1 MKFFLNVFLLAIA
14 PFLVNGQAMSGF
26 FDFDIKSDGKVNVT
40 VKSNQVDQEFLYI
53 NSLAAGLG
61 SNDIGLDRGQLGSTQ
76 VVKFIKTGNKLLL
89 IQPNL
94 EYRALSDN
102 KKEVQA
108 VSEAFA
114 QSVIWGFDI
123 SKQEGPDYTI
133 DIAPFLMRD
142 AHGVST
148 RLKKGKE
155 GTYKLDKSKSA
166 LWNERTKNFP
176 DNSEFEVMLTFVG
189 EPTGKYIKT
198 IAPNQNNL
206 TVRQHHSFVRL
217 PDDEYTTR
225 AFHPYSAFGTVSFYD
240 YATPIHEPI
249 EKRYIRRH
257 RLEKKDAAGTDGE
270 VVEPIIYY
278 IDAGCPEPVK
288 SALMEGGRWWDQAFQ
303 AAGFA
308 PGTFQVQD
316 LPEGADPLDV
326 RYNMIQWVHR
336 STRGWSYGSSVTDP
350 RTGEI
355 IKGHVSL
362 GSLRVRQD
370 FMITQALMAAYKDDD
385 TNHGPMTELALARL
399 RQLSAHE
406 IGHTIGLAHN
416 FAASYNDKASV
427 MDYPHP
433 SFSMAETGLSA
444 KKAYDDKIGE
454 WDKFTIT
461 YGYGIFENEEQ
472 DLQALISDAQNKGLK
487 FISDR
492 DARPSGGAHPQG
504 HLWDNGKDIVQE
516 LGDMMDIRAQ
526 ALATFGEDV
535 VPTGTPISELEKVLV
550 PLYYLHRYQ
559 AEAVARLIGGVDYAY
574 TVKGDALDH
583 TVQPIEIEKQR
594 HALDALLRSLSPE
607 ELTFPQHVLDI
618 IPPAAFGFSRSRES
632 FTSETGLTFDPI
644 SAAQSYAH
652 HILGFM
658 LNHQRLSR
666 INQQDKIYNTGLSLE
681 GYLGYILDQLSR
693 TGSNGYESLIAE
705 ATQMSYFVHLIK
717 LASDQKIDKQ
727 VSSHALAFLKMYA
740 SDGTPQGV
748 YIEQM
753 IQQALDDPTHY
764 QLPTVKDMPP
774 GSPIG
779 CYQETTIGEE

>member
-1 MKFFLNVFLLAIA
+1 MKYFIFLFLLSLS
-14 PFLVNGQAMSGF
+14 PLLVNGQTMSGF
-26 FDFDIKSDGKVNVT
+26 FDVDIKSDGKVNLT
-40 VKSNQVDQEFLYI
+40 VKADQVDQEFLYI

-114 QSVIWGFDI
+114 QSVLWGFDI
-123 SKQEGPDYTI
+123 SKQSGPTYTI

-189 EPTGKYIKT
+189 EPTGKYVRT

-217 PDDEYTTR
+217 PDNNYKTR

-257 RLEKKDAAGTDGE
+257 RLEKKDPTGTSGE
-270 VVEPIIYY
+270 AVEPIIYY

-308 PGTFQVQD
+308 PGTFQVRD

-385 TNHGPMTELALARL
+385 SNHGTMTELALARL

-433 SFSMAETGLSA
+433 SFSMTENALSA

-461 YGYGIFENEEQ
+461 YGYGVFENEEQ
-472 DLQALISDAQNKGLK
+472 DLKALIAGAQNKGLK

-504 HLWDNGKDIVQE
+504 HLWDNGKDIVEE
-516 LGDMMDIRAQ
+516 LGTMMDIRAR

-559 AEAVARLIGGVDYAY
+559 AEAVVRLIGGVDYAY

-583 TVQPIEIEKQR
+583 IVQPIDIEKQR
-594 HALDALLRSLSPE
+594 NALDALLRSLSPE
-607 ELTFPQHVLDI
+607 ELAFPQHVLDI
-618 IPPAAFGFSRSRES
+618 IPPAAFGYSRSRES
-632 FTSETGLTFDPI
+632 FTSETGLTFDPV

-652 HILGFM
+652 NLLGFM

-681 GYLGYILDQLSR
+681 GYLGYILDQLSA
-693 TGSNGYESLIAE
+693 TSKNGYHSLISE
-705 ATQMSYFVHLIK
+705 ASQMSYFVHLIK
-717 LASDQKIDKQ
+717 LAADKKIDKQ
-727 VSSHALAFLKMYA
+727 VSSHALAILKMYS
-740 SDGTPQGV
+740 SDGTPQSI

-753 IQQALDDPTHY
+753 IQQALDDPANY
-764 QLPTVKDMPP
+764 QLPAVKDMPP

-779 CYQETTIGEE
+779 CYQESTKTEE